1 MKTKA
6 NDSAHSRDW
15 RYQVNTKE
23 NGIFPNEI
31 ELRIRAEERQNVMKL
46 LEMLD
51 NKKAID
57 IIAIDVADKTI
68 IADWFVIC
76 SGTSIIQTKAIC
88 DEVLEKYKEIG
99 LNLRREEGYTEGRW
113 IVLDFGHILLHI
125 FYPEEREYYNIERLW
140 IDGASEVINYRN
152 E

>member
-1 MKTKA
+1 MDNIIFE
-6 NDSAHSRDW
+6 ND
-15 RYQVNTKE
+15 
-23 NGIFPNEI
+23 I
-31 ELRIRAEERQNVMKL
+31 ELRLKAEVRQQVEKL
-46 LEMLD
+46 ISVLE
-51 NKKAID
+51 NKKATD

-99 LNLRREEGYTEGRW
+99 LNLRREEGYREGRW
-113 IVLDFGHILLHI
+113 IVLDFGHVLLHI

-140 IDGASEVINYRN
+140 TDGVN
-152 E
+152 EIIRSGNE